1 MTRAALVLWVLLAA
15 TAEETVVRP
24 GESVAQVAARTLGS
38 DRAGP
43 ELLAFNHL
51 EGTPAAGTRL
61 LIPGPE
67 RTRAVSAIA
76 SARSAIANAPAGTN
90 RTEAES
96 RLSAAEA
103 SLGQAR
109 YADAAAQADGAWK
122 LLADAR
128 EETSRFA
135 VAVEPDGRTRVA
147 VQQGVPVRVEAQGR
161 TRAVRAG
168 ETLTVARGEPPGA
181 PLSESARAVASE
193 PPQLLTPEAGLKLAL
208 DPVPGG
214 GGLGP
219 VRFAWKPVPEA
230 TGYAFELTGTR
241 NRSLRTAQPTVTL
254 PALAAGSYKW
264 TVRAMLPDGTL
275 GQPSTR
281 ALQLVPSR
289 IKLEV
294 QEAPWQ

>member
-1 MTRAALVLWVLLAA
+1 MTHAALAFWMLLTAA
-15 TAEETVVRP
+15 AEETVVRP

-51 EGTPAAGTRL
+51 DGAPAAGTRL

-67 RTRAVSAIA
+67 RARAVSAIA
-76 SARSAIANAPAGTN
+76 SARSAIAQAPAGSN
-90 RTEAES
+90 RTEAEA
-96 RLSAAEA
+96 RLAAAEG
-103 SLGQAR
+103 LLTQAR
-109 YADAAAQADGAWK
+109 YADAASHADGAWK

-128 EETSRFA
+128 EESSRFA
-135 VAVEPDGRTRVA
+135 VAVAPDGRTRVA

-168 ETLTVARGEPPGA
+168 ESLSVARGEPPGS
-181 PLSESARAVASE
+181 PLSESVRAVASE

-208 DPVPGG
+208 DPAPG

-230 TGYAFELTGTR
+230 TGYAFELTGKR
-241 NRSLRTAQPTVTL
+241 NRSLRAAQPTVTL
-254 PALAAGSYKW
+254 PALPAGSYKW

>member
-1 MTRAALVLWVLLAA
+1 MTRAALVLCVLLGA

-24 GESVAQVAARTLGS
+24 GESLAQVAARTLGS

-43 ELLAFNHL
+43 EQLAFNHL

-61 LIPGPE
+61 LLPGPE
-67 RTRAVSAIA
+67 RARAVSAIA
-76 SARSAIANAPAGTN
+76 SARSAIANAPSGTN
-90 RTEAES
+90 RTEAEA
-96 RLSAAEA
+96 RLGAAEA

-128 EETSRFA
+128 QESSRFA

-168 ETLTVARGEPPGA
+168 ETLTVARGEPPGT

-214 GGLGP
+214 GLGP

-230 TGYAFELTGTR
+230 TGYAFELAGTR
-241 NRSLRTAQPTVTL
+241 TRSLRTAQPTVTL
-254 PALAAGSYKW
+254 PALPAGSYKW

-275 GQPSTR
+275 GQPSSR